1 MSSGRQ
7 KQQAVTRKGSTAKS
21 TNIRGR
27 GSNSREVESPLKVA
41 KGKRLN
47 SEDEDNAREVALA
60 EARSDA
66 QAEREAVDNDTEK
79 TPPPEIFVRLE
90 GPAAAIADRQKA
102 LGRKEANDKAA
113 EAEKRADKLRAELE
127 LTKTQLQKEKKKR
140 KIEEEVP
147 ISKPRRSSTSV
158 VSSRKKAV
166 STVNYVIKLEC
177 LTIILCVQKMEGND
191 KLVALLADQV
201 VSRFIHGKVV
211 NRLVTLLGLRWSSS
225 LHRQQCSPIVQSI
238 VVQGKLG
245 GIDTDAKYISLKATG
260 LKGDFHML
268 QQLQYAH
275 NKTAKNHRD
284 KVRTLVAALFDESFD
299 DPILDAIKLDLF
311 GVEDG
316 GRIVPRDHPTLQQM
330 RALPPPLHKGMHP
343 SDPTR
348 ALSACAHVTLRA
360 RALRQ
365 VTRGARAL
373 RRVTPHARALS
384 RETRR

>member
-7 KQQAVTRKGSTAKS
+7 KQQAETRKGSTAKS

-27 GSNSREVESPLKVA
+27 GRNSREVESPLKVA

-79 TPPPEIFVRLE
+79 TPPPEIFVTLE

-177 LTIILCVQKMEGND
+177 LTIICVCRKWKEMTS
-191 KLVALLADQV
+191 LL
-201 VSRFIHGKVV
+201 HC
-211 NRLVTLLGLRWSSS
+211 LL
-225 LHRQQCSPIVQSI
+225 
-238 VVQGKLG
+238 
-245 GIDTDAKYISLKATG
+245 
-260 LKGDFHML
+260 
-268 QQLQYAH
+268 
-275 NKTAKNHRD
+275 
-284 KVRTLVAALFDESFD
+284 
-299 DPILDAIKLDLF
+299 IKLCRVLF
-311 GVEDG
+311 MV
-316 GRIVPRDHPTLQQM
+316 
-330 RALPPPLHKGMHP
+330 K
-343 SDPTR
+343 
-348 ALSACAHVTLRA
+348 
-360 RALRQ
+360 
-365 VTRGARAL
+365 
-373 RRVTPHARALS
+373 
-384 RETRR
+384 